1 MDIRSN
7 DIKILGRI
15 VATTVEGVVADAE
28 QIYDATLQ
36 EKQSDLN
43 QRIAAVTTVQDGDC
57 VLVADKITSFST
69 LKFKNS
75 RPQVGGECTVRY
87 NINSIMLDTT
97 SGTNPNINGVGTLFA
112 DNVSASAIGYHDSET
127 ENNFAEYDSQ
137 DETWNITNV
146 GNISVSGNIVSDNYI
161 TCTDKLVIAAKEEDD
176 SRSATLQ
183 YDYQSQEL
191 RLDSDLVLPNVILH
205 NDDQNYANG
214 VLCMSGKDLIINTE
228 EKVHINGELKC
239 IDDITIFNKNLTY
252 SDEIKKDISVPVPSG
267 FNSQH
272 IDYTAYFGPFVPY
285 SNIDNCIETGVYI
298 VHTIEASSLHQ
309 HEIPYVPAILFVQ
322 SGYNTESQHPDN
334 TYVIQTVLQV
344 KADGTLY
351 HDVRSRN
358 YNGTWNKNF
367 TLNNIDVPT

>member
-36 EKQSDLN
+36 ESQSALN
-43 QRIAAVTTVQDGDC
+43 QRLANITVLKDDEY
-57 VLVADKITSFST
+57 VLNPSKITFDYLTLNNVSGGENKCSIYYQGNTLQVQGGDADVDITGINKLYVDDTVYTSNIKHTPNRILAQYSNSTHKWDFQNVDSISMDGILTCGST
-69 LKFKNS
+69 L
-75 RPQVGGECTVRY
+75 
-87 NINSIMLDTT
+87 
-97 SGTNPNINGVGTLFA
+97 
-112 DNVSASAIGYHDSET
+112 
-127 ENNFAEYDSQ
+127 
-137 DETWNITNV
+137 
-146 GNISVSGNIVSDNYI
+146 NIVA
-161 TCTDKLVIAAKEEDD
+161 TDEGD

-183 YDYQSQEL
+183 YDYQSQNL
-191 RLDSDLVLPNVILH
+191 KLDSDLVLPKVILH
-205 NDDQNYANG
+205 NDDQNYTDG
-214 VLCMSGKDLIINTE
+214 VLYMSGESLIINTE
-228 EKVHINGELKC
+228 ESV
-239 IDDITIFNKNLTY
+239 DIIGQLRCMDEIGITNKNLTY
-252 SDEIKKDISVPVPSG
+252 SDEIKKDISVPAPSG
-267 FNSQH
+267 FDSQH

-298 VHTIEASSLHQ
+298 IHTVEVSSLHQ

-322 SGYNTESQHPDN
+322 SGHNAESQHPDN

-344 KADGTLY
+344 KTDGTLY

-367 TLNNIDVPT
+367 TLNNIDAPI

>member
-15 VATTVEGVVADAE
+15 VATTTEGVVADSE
-28 QIYDATLQ
+28 QIYDTVLQ

-43 QRIAAVTTVQDGDC
+43 QRIAAVTTVHDGDY
-57 VLVADKITSFST
+57 VLVADKITGFGT
-69 LKFKNS
+69 LTFKNTQAHV
-75 RPQVGGECTVRY
+75 RNDCTMRY
-87 NINSIMLDTT
+87 TINSIILDTT
-97 SGTNPNINGVGTLFA
+97 NGANPDVKGVGTLFA
-112 DNVSASAIGYHDSET
+112 DKVSASVIGYHGS
-127 ENNFAEYDSQ
+127 NNFAEYDSTN
-137 DETWNITNV
+137 DAWNITNV
-146 GNISVSGNIVSDNYI
+146 ENVHASGSIESDNTI
-161 TCTDKLVIAAKEEDD
+161 TCTDKLVIVAKDEDD

-239 IDDITIFNKNLTY
+239 IDEITIFNKNLTY
-252 SDEIKKDISVPVPSG
+252 SDEITKDISVPMPSG
-267 FNSQH
+267 FDSQH

-298 VHTIEASSLHQ
+298 VHTIEASSLHP

-322 SGYNTESQHPDN
+322 SGYNAESQHPDN
-334 TYVIQTVLQV
+334 KYVIQTVLQV

-351 HDVRSRN
+351 YDVRSRN

-367 TLNNIDVPT
+367 TLNNMDVST